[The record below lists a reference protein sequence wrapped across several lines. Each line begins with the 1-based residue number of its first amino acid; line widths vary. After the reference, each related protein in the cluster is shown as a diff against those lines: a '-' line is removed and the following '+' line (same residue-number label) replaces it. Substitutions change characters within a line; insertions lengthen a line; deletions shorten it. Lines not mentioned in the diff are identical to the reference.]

1 MTMQTIRQR
10 EILSR
15 AATNDPRVERATY
28 HREPEWIEGPESD
41 PETFVAWAL
50 RIAVIGLV
58 ILALSERYGV
68 DLIAGVL

>member
-1 MTMQTIRQR
+1 MQTVRQR

-15 AATNDPRVERATY
+15 AATNDPQSARATY